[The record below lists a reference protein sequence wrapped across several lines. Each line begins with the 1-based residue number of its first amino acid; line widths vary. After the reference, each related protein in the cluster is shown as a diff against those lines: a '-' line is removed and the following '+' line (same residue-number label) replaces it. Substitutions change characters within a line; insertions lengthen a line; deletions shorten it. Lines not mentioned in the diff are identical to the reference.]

1 MLLYY
6 INFFWPHLF
15 EKTCFQSRPITKP
28 KPISILT
35 YMSNKVVTFNRILNV
50 ANVYLGD
57 FFKFIDYIFQPNL
70 VFNADFFIRE

>member
-1 MLLYY
+1 
-6 INFFWPHLF
+6 
-15 EKTCFQSRPITKP
+15 
-28 KPISILT
+28 
-35 YMSNKVVTFNRILNV
+35 MSNKVVTFNRILNV